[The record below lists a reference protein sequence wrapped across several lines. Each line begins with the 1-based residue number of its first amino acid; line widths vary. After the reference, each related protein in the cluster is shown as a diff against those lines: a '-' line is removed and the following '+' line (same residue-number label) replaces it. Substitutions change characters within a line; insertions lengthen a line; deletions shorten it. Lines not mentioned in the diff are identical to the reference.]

1 MSPSYHH
8 AYLSSNL
15 IAALHQLKTY
25 SVFSKLTLQI
35 EGKDYTPDICLYLK
49 KPMNFAGGDI
59 LRMTELPLL
68 AIEVLSP
75 TQGTQEVIDKFKIY
89 FAAGIKSCWLII
101 PPAQTIVVY
110 ASSEQAKTFS
120 SGELID
126 DVMSIQLS
134 LKEIF
139 ES

>member
-8 AYLSSNL
+8 AYLSCNL

-25 SVFSKLTLQI
+25 SVFSELTLQI
-35 EGKDYTPDICLYLK
+35 DGKDYIPDVCLYLK

-75 TQGTQEVIDKFKIY
+75 TQGTQEIIDKFKIY

-101 PPAQTIVVY
+101 PPAQTVVVY
-110 ASSEQAKTFS
+110 ASAERAKTFS
-120 SGELID
+120 SGELMDEI
-126 DVMSIQLS
+126 MSIQLP

-139 ES
+139 ET

>member
-15 IAALHQLKTY
+15 IAALHQIKTY
-25 SVFSKLTLQI
+25 SVFSELTLQI
-35 EGKDYTPDICLYLK
+35 EGKDYIPDVCLYLK

-75 TQGTQEVIDKFKIY
+75 TQGTQEIIDKFKIY

-101 PPAQTIVVY
+101 PPAQTVVVY
-110 ASSEQAKTFS
+110 ASAAQAKTFS

-126 DVMSIQLS
+126 DVMSIQLP
-134 LKEIF
+134 LKDIF

>member
-25 SVFSKLTLQI
+25 SVFSELTLQI
-35 EGKDYTPDICLYLK
+35 EGKDYIPDVCLYLK

-75 TQGTQEVIDKFKIY
+75 TQGTQEIIDKFKIY

-101 PPAQTIVVY
+101 PPAQTVMVY

-126 DVMSIQLS
+126 DVMSIKLQ

-139 ES
+139 EV

>member
-15 IAALHQLKTY
+15 IAALHQFKTY
-25 SVFSKLTLQI
+25 SVFSELTLQI
-35 EGKDYTPDICLYLK
+35 EGKDYIPDVCLYLK
-49 KPMNFAGGDI
+49 KTMNFAGGDI

-75 TQGTQEVIDKFKIY
+75 TQGTQEIIDKFKVY

-101 PPAQTIVVY
+101 PPAQTVVVY
-110 ASSEQAKTFS
+110 ASPEQAKTFS
-120 SGELID
+120 SGELVD
-126 DVMSIQLS
+126 DVMSIQLP
-134 LKEIF
+134 LKDIF

>member
-15 IAALHQLKTY
+15 IAALHQFKTY
-25 SVFSKLTLQI
+25 SVFSELTLQI
-35 EGKDYTPDICLYLK
+35 EGKDYIPDVCLYIK

-75 TQGTQEVIDKFKIY
+75 TQGTQEIIDKFKIY

-101 PPAQTIVVY
+101 PPAQTVVVY

-126 DVMSIQLS
+126 DVMSIQLP

>member
-139 ES
+139 EA

>member
-15 IAALHQLKTY
+15 IAVLHRLKNY
-25 SVFSKLTLQI
+25 SVFSELTIQI
-35 EGKDYTPDICLYLK
+35 EGKDYVPDVCLYPK
-49 KPMNFAGGDI
+49 KPINFASSDI
-59 LRMTELPLL
+59 IKMTELPLL

-110 ASSEQAKTFS
+110 NTEENAKTFNR
-120 SGELID
+120 GHLID
-126 DVMSIQLS
+126 EKMSIRVS
-134 LKEIF
+134 LKAIF
-139 ES
+139 AS

>member
-15 IAALHQLKTY
+15 IAALHQFKTY
-25 SVFSKLTLQI
+25 SVFSELTLQI
-35 EGKDYTPDICLYLK
+35 EGKDYIPDVCLYLK

-75 TQGTQEVIDKFKIY
+75 TQGTQEIIDKFKIY

-101 PPAQTIVVY
+101 APAQTVVVY

-126 DVMSIQLS
+126 NVMSIQLP
-134 LKEIF
+134 LKDIF

>member
-25 SVFSKLTLQI
+25 SVFSELTLQI
-35 EGKDYTPDICLYLK
+35 EGKDYTPDICLYPK
-49 KPMNFAGGDI
+49 KQINLTSRDI

-75 TQGTQEVIDKFKIY
+75 SQGTIEIMDKFAIY

-101 PPAQTIVVY
+101 PPAQTVVVY

-139 ES
+139 EA

>member
-25 SVFSKLTLQI
+25 SVFSELTLQI
-35 EGKDYTPDICLYLK
+35 EGKDYIPDVCLYLK
-49 KPMNFAGGDI
+49 KPMNFASGDI
-59 LRMTELPLL
+59 LRMTEMPLL

-75 TQGTQEVIDKFKIY
+75 TQGTQEIIDKFKIY

-101 PPAQTIVVY
+101 PPAQTVVVY
-110 ASSEQAKTFS
+110 TSSEQARTFS

-126 DVMSIQLS
+126 DVMSIRLS

-139 ES
+139 EA

>member
-25 SVFSKLTLQI
+25 SVFSELTLQI
-35 EGKDYTPDICLYLK
+35 DGKDYIPDVCLYLK

-68 AIEVLSP
+68 AIEILSP
-75 TQGTQEVIDKFKIY
+75 TQGTQEIIDKFKIY

-101 PPAQTIVVY
+101 PPAQTVVVY

-120 SGELID
+120 GGELVD
-126 DVMSIQLS
+126 DVMSICVP

-139 ES
+139 EA

>member
-15 IAALHQLKTY
+15 IAALHQFKTY
-25 SVFSKLTLQI
+25 SVFSELTLQI
-35 EGKDYTPDICLYLK
+35 AGKDYIPDVCLYLK
-49 KPMNFAGGDI
+49 KPMNFASGDI
-59 LRMTELPLL
+59 LKMTELPLL

-75 TQGTQEVIDKFKIY
+75 TQGTQELIDKFKIY

-101 PPAQTIVVY
+101 PPAQTVVVY
-110 ASSEQAKTFS
+110 VSSEQAKIFS
-120 SGELID
+120 SGELTD
-126 DVMSIQLS
+126 DVMAIQLP
-134 LKEIF
+134 LKKIF